1 MAPFKNLTM
10 SFLCLVCPVVYLIK
24 HLWACPAV
32 TLTRP
37 SATNHSQVI
46 NIVFPAFSA
55 CEPPSQD
62 PGHFLELLASSQ
74 SRRLDDQRV
83 SLSHFPGLRFSTS
96 NLPRTPST
104 SSADQVPTQG
114 FTLMRFHLLPLSLLT
129 LWLMPFFFL
138 FFSSQC
144 PSPAQMPHTNPPC
157 TASWR
162 PVLSSL
168 REMKSSLICW
178 LNARWEVLLN
188 TVLFLSLGYKR
199 FCLTIYGPGLCTW
212 VT

>member
-129 LWLMPFFFL
+129 LWLMPFFF
-138 FFSSQC
+138 FFFLPSARQQHRC
-144 PSPAQMPHTNPPC
+144 PTQTLPAQP
-157 TASWR
+157 AGGQYWAAWGR
-162 PVLSSL
+162 WSL
-168 REMKSSLICW
+168 LW
-178 LNARWEVLLN
+178 YV
-188 TVLFLSLGYKR
+188 G
-199 FCLTIYGPGLCTW
+199 
-212 VT
+212 

>member
-129 LWLMPFFFL
+129 LWLMPFFFS
-138 FFSSQC
+138 FFFFPVPVTSTDAPHKPSLHSQLEASTEQPEGDEVFFDMLVKCQVRSSFKYSTVPQ
-144 PSPAQMPHTNPPC
+144 
-157 TASWR
+157 
-162 PVLSSL
+162 L
-168 REMKSSLICW
+168 RL
-178 LNARWEVLLN
+178 
-188 TVLFLSLGYKR
+188 
-199 FCLTIYGPGLCTW
+199 
-212 VT
+212 